1 MVDRDLE
8 NAVKSAMSAC
18 GAIGLTDDDDRLVA
32 GHAAV
37 KSLNATNRIERG
49 DWI

>member
-1 MVDRDLE
+1 VYCLPD
-8 NAVKSAMSAC
+8 VSAATMSAC
-18 GAIGLTDDDDRLVA
+18 EAIVTNDDDRLVA